1 MASEAVTTKAG
12 ELCTALVAKAK
23 QYRLANINARMT
35 SSGTAGFGVDSRLEA
50 KKSKI
55 EADDASVTWA
65 FATRAAGDDIEIVGT
80 APADRGGVVKVW
92 GFVTSD
98 GDSVRMKQ
106 RQEFPLQISL
116 TPQHL
121 QHLHQQCLTLAPI
134 GDTV

>member
-23 QYRLANINARMT
+23 QYRLANINARMA

-50 KKSKI
+50 KKSKV
-55 EADDASVTWA
+55 EADHASVTWA

-98 GDSVRMKQ
+98 GNIGKNEAAARVSTTNITD
-106 RQEFPLQISL
+106 
-116 TPQHL
+116 
-121 QHLHQQCLTLAPI
+121 
-134 GDTV
+134 GDTYTAFTSTMSHLGTHW